1 MNLLLANNCI
11 FIFSSIPFIVVIKN
25 IIISVKKKK
34 KPIHRDSQ
42 LFHSS
47 TTIFLRDTFFP
58 LFSEEIKRKLVQ
70 KSGLAFNIWT
80 VYWQLFYWECSFA
93 SIEGKFLR
101 NFRGNRR
108 ALPLSRSD
116 LQIYPG
122 ELPSARGNFICR
134 GQIRSNC
141 SSISRVL
148 LEETS
153 QKVGSLIRDS
163 SHSWIII
170 FPIRQGV
177 CTKDHN

>member
-1 MNLLLANNCI
+1 MYLYL
-11 FIFSSIPFIVVIKN
+11 FFDSIYRCYKKYYYLGK
-25 IIISVKKKK
+25 KKKK

-116 LQIYPG
+116 LQIYPA

-141 SSISRVL
+141 SSISRVV

>member
-1 MNLLLANNCI
+1 MYLYL
-11 FIFSSIPFIVVIKN
+11 FFDSIYRCY
-25 IIISVKKKK
+25 KKYYYLSEKK
-34 KPIHRDSQ
+34 EKPIHRDSQ

-58 LFSEEIKRKLVQ
+58 PFSEEIKRKLVQ
-70 KSGLAFNIWT
+70 KSGLVFNIWE
-80 VYWQLFYWECSFA
+80 LFYWECWFA
-93 SIEGKFLR
+93 SVEGKFLR

-122 ELPSARGNFICR
+122 EVPSARGNFICR
-134 GQIRSNC
+134 GQIGSNC
-141 SSISRVL
+141 SSISRVV

-153 QKVGSLIRDS
+153 QKVGSPLIRDS